1 MNFTDY
7 LKLNEANNADTTFDE
22 LNEFKS
28 TEKSSA
34 DADAGGKVTV
44 IGRLK
49 RTINTV
55 MNVNPKSPGIE
66 MTPVSALY
74 LIKWLKNPNIV
85 EKLAE
90 NNNGFYCFVAS
101 GEDKDYA
108 FDLIND
114 DGKPGIHIYNM
125 KKYDDPQ
132 IVTGGMFLPAL
143 QKRGIKEIYALTSD
157 KDGGTKMINK
167 LIKRTEDPSENNES
181 QKQIQESS
189 RDFHNFRDARRHRRF
204 NERYVR

>member
-7 LKLNEANNADTTFDE
+7 LKFNESTDQ

-34 DADAGGKVTV
+34 DAGGKVTV
-44 IGRLK
+44 INRLK
-49 RTINTV
+49 QTINTV
-55 MNVNPKSPGIE
+55 LNVDPKSAGIE

-74 LIKWLKNPNIV
+74 LIKWLKKPNII
-85 EKLAE
+85 EKLAKD
-90 NNNGFYCFVAS
+90 NNGFYCFVAS

-114 DGKPGIHIYNM
+114 DGKPAIHIYNM
-125 KKYDDPQ
+125 ENYDDPQ
-132 IVTGGMFLPAL
+132 IVTGEMFLPTL

-157 KDGGTKMINK
+157 KGGGTEMIND
-167 LIKRTEDPSENNES
+167 LIKNTKVPSKNNKS
-181 QKQIQESS
+181 QKRIQESS
-189 RDFHNFRDARRHRRF
+189 RDFHNFRDARKHRRF
-204 NERYVR
+204 NERYER

>member
-7 LKLNEANNADTTFDE
+7 LKFNESTDQ

-34 DADAGGKVTV
+34 DAGGKDTV
-44 IGRLK
+44 INRLK
-49 RTINTV
+49 NTINTV
-55 MNVNPKSPGIE
+55 LNVNPKSAGIE

-74 LIKWLKNPNIV
+74 LIKWLKKPNII
-85 EKLAE
+85 EKLADG
-90 NNNGFYCFVAS
+90 NNGFYCFVAS
-101 GEDKDYA
+101 GKNIDYA

-114 DGKPGIHIYNM
+114 DGKPAIHIYNM
-125 KKYDDPQ
+125 ENYDDPQ
-132 IVTGGMFLPAL
+132 IVTGGRFLPTL

-157 KDGGTKMINK
+157 KDGGTKMINN
-167 LIKRTEDPSENNES
+167 LIDHTKADVSSENNKS
-181 QKQIQESS
+181 QKRMQESS

-204 NERYVR
+204 NERYER